1 MGEKEASCFKE
12 LTDEELVKLSQ
23 EGDNLALDT
32 LARRFLSRK
41 PKMYNAGYLDVDDL
55 LQEGMISFL
64 SAVRTYKQEKGIP
77 FSAYATVCMNN
88 GVVSAVRKTK
98 NDFQL
103 DYEVDPVTV
112 GGEVKNPLDTIVDSE
127 NLSSV
132 LSLCESVL
140 SDVEKSVVYSQMSGL
155 SYTEFE
161 ICDVKAEE
169 KSGQIV
175 VSCKVTNS
183 GTVAGKEVVQV
194 YYSAPQGKL
203 GKSARELAGFKKT
216 KLLNPGETEE
226 VTISFEISSL
236 VR

>member
-1 MGEKEASCFKE
+1 LGENLTSSYDSF
-12 LTDEELVKLSQ
+12 TDEELVKLSQ
-23 EGDNLALDT
+23 DGNSLALDALT
-32 LARRFLSRK
+32 RRFLSRK
-41 PKMYNAGYLDVDDL
+41 PKVSSAGYLDADDL

-155 SYTEFE
+155 SYTET
-161 ICDVKAEE
+161 AE
-169 KSGQIV
+169 
-175 VSCKVTNS
+175 
-183 GTVAGKEVVQV
+183 
-194 YYSAPQGKL
+194 KL
-203 GKSARELAGFKKT
+203 GLTPKAVDNALQRARKKL
-216 KLLNPGETEE
+216 KN
-226 VTISFEISSL
+226 VF
-236 VR
+236 R

>member
-1 MGEKEASCFKE
+1 MSEKGASCFNE
-12 LTDEELVKLSQ
+12 LSDEELVKLSQ

-32 LARRFLSRK
+32 LARRFLSHK

-88 GVVSAVRKTK
+88 GIVSAVRKTK
-98 NDFQL
+98 NDFQI
-103 DYEVDPVTV
+103 DREVDPVTV

-132 LSLCESVL
+132 LSLCESAL

-155 SYTEFE
+155 SYTET
-161 ICDVKAEE
+161 AE
-169 KSGQIV
+169 
-175 VSCKVTNS
+175 
-183 GTVAGKEVVQV
+183 
-194 YYSAPQGKL
+194 KL
-203 GKSARELAGFKKT
+203 GLTPKAVDNALQRARKKL
-216 KLLNPGETEE
+216 KN
-226 VTISFEISSL
+226 VF
-236 VR
+236 R

>member
-1 MGEKEASCFKE
+1 MSKIIRFSVLHKKTAILKKYLTNFNKCAIIYDRIRLLCNWGGILSEKEASCFKD

-64 SAVRTYKQEKGIP
+64 SAVR
-77 FSAYATVCMNN
+77 
-88 GVVSAVRKTK
+88 KTK

-112 GGEVKNPLDTIVDSE
+112 GGEIKNPLDTIVDSE

-132 LSLCESVL
+132 LSLCENVL

-155 SYTEFE
+155 SYTET
-161 ICDVKAEE
+161 AE
-169 KSGQIV
+169 
-175 VSCKVTNS
+175 
-183 GTVAGKEVVQV
+183 
-194 YYSAPQGKL
+194 KL
-203 GKSARELAGFKKT
+203 GLTPKAVDNALQRARKKL
-216 KLLNPGETEE
+216 KN
-226 VTISFEISSL
+226 VFN
-236 VR
+236 